1 MINDG
6 MFIEAH
12 IADIHFGAMNPNLQ
26 YSILKDQFINKLIRM
41 PVLDIVY

>member
-6 MFIEAH
+6 MFVEAH

-26 YSILKDQFINKLIRM
+26 YNILKISLLINWLKCLF
-41 PVLDIVY
+41 